1 MAIFVRDRQKISP
14 NDIKRLLGIFSE
26 NEEYTVDLLI
36 RKFGNGRKLLAIIDF
51 IWRYHKGM
59 KKVKQKELWIN
70 FYKEIRNKIDGDIII
85 ILKDKKG
92 EKFERT
98 LAYWVWLILTTHDR
112 KLYKKRLKRYSNRII
127 VQVKYIPITPK

>member
-1 MAIFVRDRQKISP
+1 
-14 NDIKRLLGIFSE
+14 
-26 NEEYTVDLLI
+26 
-36 RKFGNGRKLLAIIDF
+36 
-51 IWRYHKGM
+51 M